1 MESFFNSHKS
11 LAYNL
16 SNQYEIDIETSKEY
30 LKQLI
35 HCYLYLNPQVDFKE
49 FFELMTDIFISLI

>member
-1 MESFFNSHKS
+1 MDNFFNSHKS

-16 SNQYEIDIETSKEY
+16 SNEYEIDIETAKEY

-35 HCYLYLNPQVDFKE
+35 HCYFYLNPQVTFKDF
-49 FFELMTDIFISLI
+49 FNLMTNIFVTLI